1 MDLTPLS
8 LPELQQ
14 LQTKL
19 TVEIRRKS
27 EAARRTLLK
36 QVKKLAADEGLSIQ
50 DIVNEATSSDANAT
64 PQKRKRG
71 AAASGAKKTKKPPKY
86 FHPENAKIGWTG
98 HGRKPQWVIDWLAQG
113 KPIAALEKA

>member
-14 LQTKL
+14 LQAKL

-36 QVKKLAADEGLSIQ
+36 QVKKLAADEGLSIE
-50 DIVNEATSSDANAT
+50 DIVNEATTSEARTT
-64 PQKRKRG
+64 PPKRKRG
-71 AAASGAKKTKKPPKY
+71 TAAPGTRKSKKPLKY

-98 HGRKPQWVIDWLAQG
+98 HGRKPQWVIDWLAQD
-113 KPIAALEKA
+113 KPLSALEKA

>member
-14 LQTKL
+14 LQAKL
-19 TVEIRRKS
+19 TIEIRRKS

-36 QVKKLAADEGLSIQ
+36 QVKKLAADEGLSIE
-50 DIVNEATSSDANAT
+50 DIVSEATSGDART
-64 PQKRKRG
+64 PAPKRKRG
-71 AAASGAKKTKKPPKY
+71 TAGASAKKTKKPFKY

-113 KPIAALEKA
+113 KPISALEKS